1 MKDIFD
7 IKNIDDLSDE
17 VKHFFKRNK
26 RCRRN
31 SRSYRFLC
39 LLNKANRPLT
49 TKELLAGYYRC
60 FREDLKMVSPKT
72 TYGSFCQFKKRYYEA
87 GLLNISKNK
96 EYSITDS
103 GRKLVKE
110 TGEAK

>member
-17 VKHFFKRNK
+17 VKSFFKKGK

-31 SRSYRFLC
+31 SRTYRFLY
-39 LLNKANRPLT
+39 LLNKANRSLT
-49 TKELLAGYYRC
+49 TKELLAGYYRY
-60 FREDLKMVSPKT
+60 FREDLKIVSPKT
-72 TYGSFCQFKKRYYEA
+72 IYISFCQFKKRYYGA
-87 GLLNISKNK
+87 GLFNISENK

-103 GRKLVKE
+103 GREFVKE